1 MKNILTLKDLAIAFA
16 NNQKVTYY
24 DDERELNQTCRIF
37 ALTEDTISIVNE
49 EYQYDDLSFDKII
62 NIIPKTTQQIIHE
75 DFAGG
80 LNMGQ
85 ILPKQE
91 ISYSKAS
98 DFPFANWCA
107 ELKVW
112 DNETYINNTF
122 EELLKKFKNK

>member
-1 MKNILTLKDLAIAFA
+1 MKNILKFKDLAIAFA

-62 NIIPKTTQQIIHE
+62 NIIPKTTQQIIDE

-91 ISYSKAS
+91 ISCSK
-98 DFPFANWCA
+98 
-107 ELKVW
+107 EEEI
-112 DNETYINNTF
+112 DNLSKINDSLENQTYVNNKF
-122 EELLKKFKNK
+122 EELFQQFKNK

>member
-1 MKNILTLKDLAIAFA
+1 MTEEKLSLKDLAIAFA

-62 NIIPKTTQQIIHE
+62 NIISKTTQQIIDE
-75 DFAGG
+75 DFSGG
-80 LNMGQ
+80 LDIGQ

-91 ISYSKAS
+91 ATYSKK
-98 DFPFANWCA
+98 
-107 ELKVW
+107 EVL
-112 DNETYINNTF
+112 
-122 EELLKKFKNK
+122 ELLNAYNYGISRIELLEWFEQFKINRK